1 MENGF
6 PYILFYNIRRILK
19 RKRYKDE
26 VPDNAFILLLKPIT
40 TPNPLASTSTHTNC
54 SYPNVTYVG
63 KERGE
68 NEDGQ
73 GGGWEKGKKEQKKII
88 SQHIPSHHLQKEFH
102 SLKTPTLRRN
112 HRNPLPSTNSCKTDL
127 PQSQK

>member
-73 GGGWEKGKKEQKKII
+73 GGGWEKGKKEQKKNHLTTYSFSSSSKGI
-88 SQHIPSHHLQKEFH
+88 SFIKNTNPEEESPESS
-102 SLKTPTLRRN
+102 SLHK
-112 HRNPLPSTNSCKTDL
+112 
-127 PQSQK
+127 